1 MFLIPLIRQWGIK
14 MTLPTMD
21 SQDSVEEYKIY
32 VLKFLFPQYILV
44 LKQCLNLKVEVSNII
59 NDFSKPICFW

>member
-1 MFLIPLIRQWGIK
+1 
-14 MTLPTMD
+14 MD